1 MGQSASQAHAFY
13 REVAENRVL
22 WTCRDGE
29 GFPQPMT
36 SSGGRAQPFWSSLSR
51 VQRIIK
57 TVPTYGGFVPYEL
70 SWEDFVEAWVSD
82 LKEWEVEVGINWSGN
97 RAVGYDVEP
106 DRVVTNVRYY
116 IDRAE
121 TGDE

>member
-1 MGQSASQAHAFY
+1 
-13 REVAENRVL
+13 
-22 WTCRDGE
+22 
-29 GFPQPMT
+29 MT

-70 SWEDFVEAWVSD
+70 SWEDFLEVWVSD

-116 IDRAE
+116 IDRAK